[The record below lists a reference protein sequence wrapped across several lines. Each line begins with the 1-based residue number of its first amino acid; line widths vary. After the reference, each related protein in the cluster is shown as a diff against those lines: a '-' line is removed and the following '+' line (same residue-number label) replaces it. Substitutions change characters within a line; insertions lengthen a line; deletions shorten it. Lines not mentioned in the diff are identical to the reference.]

1 MWRIC
6 RAAFCPLFL
15 MNMQSVGGGGVDSD
29 CLFATSL
36 ATLPEGQESRCMQLL
51 LLPSNCSVCLSERVC
66 LCVCA
71 CIRTIRIRLTHDVS
85 FLFNA
90 VRHTRRLLFTN
101 LFGNKYRLSVI
112 EYAVRDTCVRM
123 YHVCMYV
130 RCSSG
135 LPHCHTRPATLLLLS
150 SSSALHIKRQN
161 CSQQPQRVS
170 SEGSCCCEAHC
181 LLYVLSFQHQPA
193 PPPPTHQLFRH
204 PSAHYLACTKAVNV
218 YTLDLML
225 VVVCVCV
232 CLFFLFFFLSLF
244 MKFVWFARLLNV
256 LSVNGCYGNASKLDG
271 WSDAM

>member
-193 PPPPTHQLFRH
+193 PPPPHPPAIPPSFRPLSRLH
-204 PSAHYLACTKAVNV
+204 KGCECLHFGFDAGRC
-218 YTLDLML
+218 
-225 VVVCVCV
+225 VCVCV
-232 CLFFLFFFLSLF
+232 SVFSVFFFVAFYEICLVCSAF
-244 MKFVWFARLLNV
+244 KCAF
-256 LSVNGCYGNASKLDG
+256 G
-271 WSDAM
+271 